1 MLASKFKRCYESQG
15 EYLYWIMPTTVD
27 KETVIHGSVICED
40 PINGELNLNFFT
52 SQIDKG

>member
-15 EYLYWIMPTTVD
+15 EYLYWIMPTSVD
-27 KETVIHGSVICED
+27 IGAKGTAIHGSVICED

-52 SQIDKG
+52 S